1 MESCENVESSGKA
14 AKLWSQYRWYIA
26 ASTAIVA
33 VVFSGTEL
41 QALDRFGETF
51 TSKLCDIL
59 PASSVN
65 YILILIFTY
74 VKRIVLALLTLPN
87 FYYCFIEVNR

>member
-1 MESCENVESSGKA
+1 METYENVESSGKA

-65 YILILIFTY
+65 YILILI
-74 VKRIVLALLTLPN
+74 IIHLAQLNEL
-87 FYYCFIEVNR
+87 YHCY

>member
-1 MESCENVESSGKA
+1 MESYEHVESSGKA

-59 PASSVN
+59 PVSSVN
-65 YILILIFTY
+65 HISLLFITY
-74 VKRIVLALLTLPN
+74 FFN
-87 FYYCFIEVNR
+87 FETQVVSFDMF

>member
-1 MESCENVESSGKA
+1 MESYENVESSGKA

-59 PASSVN
+59 PASSVS
-65 YILILIFTY
+65 YILIFIIIYFAEFI
-74 VKRIVLALLTLPN
+74 VK
-87 FYYCFIEVNR
+87 